1 MEHNNTINRREFMGT
16 SAAMA
21 AATIVPRR
29 VLGGPQF
36 VAPSDKMN
44 VAYIGTGT
52 QGIRTMFGY
61 LERQDIQIVAV
72 CDCNKDSQD
81 YPEWYKHELRSKIR
95 RFLDEPTWGEGNTGC
110 RAGREV
116 GREIVE
122 TYYAKQAGTSDWN
135 GLGVY
140 EDFRELLAQHKDV
153 DGVAIMTPEHTH
165 ATIAYHAMKQ
175 GKHTIMHKPLSNV
188 LSEVR
193 LVANTAEKAG
203 VATHMYC
210 AAGNQSTA
218 TIKEWI
224 QAGAIGQVR
233 EVHNWSTRPFW
244 PQGMTDYPQET
255 PPIPDGF
262 NWDLWL
268 GPAEHRAYN
277 PAYTHAVFRG
287 WYDFGTGPM
296 GDMGHY
302 SGFQIWNILELD
314 TPTHVQASRSEYWEI
329 ADGHW
334 EKQVNTLSYPRA
346 GMVHWEFP
354 ARGDKAPV
362 TLNWYDG
369 GLRPPKPPELVQ
381 DGQEMPDEG
390 LLFVGDSGKILA
402 DFSGGNPRLIPEN
415 AMQAFDPPPQ
425 TLPRPDDELTQW
437 IRACRG
443 ERPADARFQV
453 IQPITETILLG
464 TIALRVPQRLEWD
477 KDNMTFVN
485 SEEANALLHRAYRNG
500 WELPVA

>member
-1 MEHNNTINRREFMGT
+1 MEQQNMNRRKFMGT
-16 SAAMA
+16 SAAIA

-36 VAPSDKMN
+36 VAPSDKIN
-44 VAYIGTGT
+44 VAYVGTGT
-52 QGIRTMFGY
+52 QGIRTLFGF
-61 LERQDIQIVAV
+61 LDRDEIQVVSV
-72 CDCNKDSQD
+72 CDCNKDSQN
-81 YPEWYKHELRSKIR
+81 YPEWYKNELRAKIR
-95 RFLDEPTWGEGNTGC
+95 KFLEKPNWGEGNKGC

-122 TYYAKQAGTSDWN
+122 THYAKKFGRSKWE

-140 EDFRELLAQHKDV
+140 EDFRDMLAEQKDI
-153 DGVAIMTPEHTH
+153 DGVAVMTPEHMH
-165 ATIAYHAMKQ
+165 GTIAYHAMKN
-175 GKHTIMHKPLSNV
+175 GKHVIMHKPLSNRI
-188 LSEVR
+188 SEMR
-193 LVANTAEKAG
+193 LVVKTAEETG
-203 VATHMYC
+203 LATHMFC
-210 AAGNQSTA
+210 SAGSQTTA

-233 EVHNWSTRPFW
+233 EVHNWTSRPFW
-244 PQGMTDYPQET
+244 PQGMTEFPKDR
-255 PPIPDGF
+255 PPIPRGF

-268 GPAEHRAYN
+268 GPEQYRHYN
-277 PAYTHAVFRG
+277 PAYTNAVFRG

-302 SGFQIWNILELD
+302 SGYQIWNILELD
-314 TPTHVQASRSEYWEI
+314 TPTHVEASRSEYWDVS
-329 ADGHW
+329 AGYW
-334 EKQVNTLSYPRA
+334 VKQVNKISFPRA

-354 ARGDKAPV
+354 ARGDMAPV

-369 GLRPPKPPELVQ
+369 GLRPPKPKELVD
-381 DGQEMPDEG
+381 DGRDMPEEG

-402 DFSGGNPRLIPEN
+402 DFSGGSPRIIPEKS
-415 AMQAFDPPPQ
+415 MQAFDRPPK

-443 ERPADARFQV
+443 EKPADARFQV
-453 IQPITETILLG
+453 IRPITETILLG

-477 KDNMTFVN
+477 AKNMTFTN
-485 SEEANALLHRAYRNG
+485 SDEANTMIHRRYRKG
-500 WELPVA
+500 WQLPV